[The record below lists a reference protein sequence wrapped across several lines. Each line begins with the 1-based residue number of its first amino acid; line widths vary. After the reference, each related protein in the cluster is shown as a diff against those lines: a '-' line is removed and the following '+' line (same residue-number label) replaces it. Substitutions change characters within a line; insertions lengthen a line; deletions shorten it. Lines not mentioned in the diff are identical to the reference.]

1 MLSKKLPVKS
11 PIFCSLAPVSPECRH
26 GTYFSILTKCGGP
39 GVFCPNPKKDGKL
52 MSNQF
57 QLFYTKKEQGWSG
70 EKEKERKATLLRFTY
85 LYVRK
90 YSHNCWSS

>member
-39 GVFCPNPKKDGKL
+39 GVFCPNPPKNGKL

-57 QLFYTKKEQGWSG
+57 QLLYTKKEQGWSG
-70 EKEKERKATLLRFTY
+70 EKEERKATLLRFTY